1 MEKEDPPETGRLAR
15 IQKELDEKRAE
26 WRAVRAERLAL
37 KARLEGDG
45 LDKAAI
51 RKNKR
56 YRELERRQERLSTLI
71 KHIEKRLNKTRAI
84 LVKTGTALEGI
95 LLALAISEP
104 FGF

>member
-1 MEKEDPPETGRLAR
+1 VEKEDPLETGRLAG

-71 KHIEKRLNKTRAI
+71 KHIEKRLNRARAI
-84 LVKTGTALEGI
+84 LAKTGAAIEGLI
-95 LLALAISEP
+95 LALALSDP
-104 FGF
+104 FPF